1 MCAQAPGKY
10 LTAEWEF
17 WLYMFRVVLLWVTF
31 FQLNFLH
38 ERLTRRRKNLAARAR
53 TEATMRARRGLL
65 PPAATVALQ
74 LALPLLLFVATL
86 RCLLAGGNSIVATNS
101 ATGTPTATPTP
112 TPTPTPNPYPYPQ
125 P

>member
-38 ERLTRRRKNLAARAR
+38 ERDLRHRKQLAARLLTLTR
-53 TEATMRARRGLL
+53 TLTR
-65 PPAATVALQ
+65 T
-74 LALPLLLFVATL
+74 LALTL
-86 RCLLAGGNSIVATNS
+86 TLTRTRTLALALTL
-101 ATGTPTATPTP
+101 TLTRTRTRT
-112 TPTPTPNPYPYPQ
+112 
-125 P
+125 

>member
-38 ERLTRRRKNLAARAR
+38 ERDLRHRKQLAARLLTLTR
-53 TEATMRARRGLL
+53 TRS
-65 PPAATVALQ
+65 
-74 LALPLLLFVATL
+74 LALALTRTRTRTRTRPRTRTRTRTL
-86 RCLLAGGNSIVATNS
+86 TR
-101 ATGTPTATPTP
+101 
-112 TPTPTPNPYPYPQ
+112 
-125 P
+125 

>member
-38 ERLTRRRKNLAARAR
+38 ERDLRHRKQLAARLLTLTLTR
-53 TEATMRARRGLL
+53 TRT
-65 PPAATVALQ
+65 
-74 LALPLLLFVATL
+74 LALTL
-86 RCLLAGGNSIVATNS
+86 TLTLTLTLSNTIWLQIISFTFTVGYL
-101 ATGTPTATPTP
+101 TP
-112 TPTPTPNPYPYPQ
+112 
-125 P
+125 